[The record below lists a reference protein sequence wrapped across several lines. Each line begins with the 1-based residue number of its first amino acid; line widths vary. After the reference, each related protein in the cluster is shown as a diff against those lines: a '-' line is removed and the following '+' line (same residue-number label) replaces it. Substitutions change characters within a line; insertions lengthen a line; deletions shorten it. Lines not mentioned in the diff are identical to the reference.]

1 MIWYNVGMAKY
12 MENLVG
18 CNGSCRWRLTIWVS
32 FEALSGNLRK
42 VEGIWGTCNDIINE
56 NLRIARGNFAAVLC
70 SAFLPYFSNNEL
82 TIFQRLICFSKFQS
96 YNIRHFERLRKPS
109 YQSIPI

>member
-1 MIWYNVGMAKY
+1 MSRVCYTREIFTVRNGCCCEGMWKFFKTAGKMIWYNVGMAKY

-56 NLRIARGNFAAVLC
+56 NLRIVRENFAAVL
-70 SAFLPYFSNNEL
+70 FSPTLAIMN
-82 TIFQRLICFSKFQS
+82 
-96 YNIRHFERLRKPS
+96 
-109 YQSIPI
+109 